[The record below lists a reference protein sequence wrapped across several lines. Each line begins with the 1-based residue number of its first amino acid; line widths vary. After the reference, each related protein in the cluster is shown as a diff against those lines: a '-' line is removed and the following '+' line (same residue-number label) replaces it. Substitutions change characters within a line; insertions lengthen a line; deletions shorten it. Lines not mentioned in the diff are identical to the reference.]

1 MNCGDSTIHV
11 SCLCA
16 RSLNEY
22 WENRNPVNNGYKKYV
37 YLKACCLF
45 FLGGTNT
52 KYIMPCFPTTFQ
64 RNLKVGQDVHLF
76 VLGLSHCYY
85 SLYPQQKLSFT
96 CPLFLYTVAL
106 VSKENI
112 ALHFCSFDFSFLP
125 PFLFSLS
132 LRFLTYFWAT
142 WETSDTSQRKTSS
155 QKLLI
160 NLERMFSHSW
170 VGSFNWQML
179 WF

>member
-52 KYIMPCFPTTFQ
+52 KYIMPCFPTNFQ
-64 RNLKVGQDVHLF
+64 RTLKVGQDVHLF

-96 CPLFLYTVAL
+96 CPVSIYCGLGVKGKYRSTFLLLWFLFPSSL
-106 VSKENI
+106 
-112 ALHFCSFDFSFLP
+112 SFFSFFKILDI
-125 PFLFSLS
+125 FLSHMRDLRHLS
-132 LRFLTYFWAT
+132 T
-142 WETSDTSQRKTSS
+142 
-155 QKLLI
+155 
-160 NLERMFSHSW
+160 
-170 VGSFNWQML
+170 
-179 WF
+179 